1 MGTTEE
7 GIENAENLLIYLA
20 MKTKVSYIGYSENE
34 ALELA
39 SQSNAYS
46 DLIEYTFIP
55 YYNKTNGA
63 SAELLAGVRKRFP

>member
-39 SQSNAYS
+39 SQSNAYN
-46 DLIEYTFIP
+46 DP
-55 YYNKTNGA
+55 Y
-63 SAELLAGVRKRFP
+63 